1 MTAGLLCGL
10 VALSI
15 RLSVSI
21 LLSMLQTELMAHFK
35 CLTYGPHNAHGLRLT
50 GEVRKEERA
59 RQKIWNREFEL
70 KGQCTEKKY
79 STIAA
84 SNLTDQFLLSASRQ

>member
-50 GEVRKEERA
+50 GKARKEERA
-59 RQKIWNREFEL
+59 RQIEIMEQRV
-70 KGQCTEKKY
+70 
-79 STIAA
+79 
-84 SNLTDQFLLSASRQ
+84 